1 MINSVLI
8 AKIVIL
14 WVSKLIHN
22 NIPMYAVLDKDT
34 IKMKYCLIYVWPNVV
49 S

>member
-22 NIPMYAVLDKDT
+22 NILMYALLD
-34 IKMKYCLIYVWPNVV
+34 
-49 S
+49 